1 MYYTRISGAG
11 SWLWRILDSPS
22 SGRLTFGTVTDQTVR
37 NNIRFLFANLRLII
51 FRCGMTVTKLC
62 HLKLVTARVKQL
74 PPSNSGLTTK
84 MRRTNRKLRYE
95 IWISQTNIIMYRATS
110 LFAAFDNLLQTIH
123 DFSLPQYGNIQ
134 LGQGTD

>member
-1 MYYTRISGAG
+1 
-11 SWLWRILDSPS
+11 
-22 SGRLTFGTVTDQTVR
+22 
-37 NNIRFLFANLRLII
+37 
-51 FRCGMTVTKLC
+51 MTVTKLC